1 MIYTLTLNPSVDY
14 VVGLEEVQLGNLNR
28 SNFESK
34 FPGGKG
40 INVSRVLKR
49 FGVKSKA
56 LGFIGGFTGNYI
68 ENHLKAESVESS
80 FVHVEEDTRI
90 NIKIKANVET
100 EINARGPKIED
111 HHYESLKKQ
120 IAQLTRE
127 DILVISGSIPSSMP
141 QTAYLDFVRICRQNE
156 TAFVVDAGGE
166 LLDTILSFEPFLIKP
181 NHHELGEL
189 FGVEITTIQEVIPY
203 GKKLIERGAKNVIIS
218 MADKGA
224 VFLNKNK
231 TVHATVPKGK
241 VKSSVGAGDSMV
253 AGFLASYLTGGA
265 MDEAFRLSVAT
276 GSATAFSMDLC
287 TKEYT
292 EEMLTQVTLRDI

>member
-49 FGVKSKA
+49 LGVNSKA

-68 ENHLKAESVESS
+68 ENHLKAESVESN
-80 FVHVEEDTRI
+80 FVHVDEDTRI

-120 IAQLTRE
+120 LGNLTRE
-127 DILVISGSIPSSMP
+127 DILVISGSIPSSIP
-141 QTAYLDFVRICRQNE
+141 QTAYLDFVNICRKNG
-156 TAFVVDAGGE
+156 TPFVVDVGGE
-166 LLDTILSFEPFLIKP
+166 ILDTILSFEPFLIKP

-189 FGVEITTIQEVIPY
+189 FGVEISTIQEVIPY

-218 MADKGA
+218 MASKGA
-224 VFLNKNK
+224 VFLNKDK
-231 TVHATVPKGK
+231 IVHATVPKGK

-253 AGFLASYLTGGA
+253 AGFLASYLKGGE

-287 TKEYT
+287 TKEYS